1 MASDISTPPAVKP
14 PVSGD
19 PDRPTGKV
27 VPILLWVVLVAL
39 MVIGGCW
46 AYDFVFSSQ
55 AVEGEEIKP
64 EFGRLTEAVSLFG
77 KQIDAKWLWIPVLL
91 VVLALGFAYS
101 IWMYVRDG
109 KQVGW
114 LWAGF
119 LATARCCVYLILA
132 AIFLLPTKQH
142 WERSESISRVL
153 IMFDLSGSMN
163 MSDESPSDGRQP
175 ATRLDHLVKFLT
187 YDNRTADG
195 ELCHGAFLRD
205 LMVDPKDGK
214 DKNPVFLYAFGGRA
228 DDDARELRRGSKP
241 WSSEDWQ
248 AFVKIDLHQ
257 WVLEGL
263 SDEGRKLVKESNR
276 FDKEQPANP
285 VELANFW
292 TTWFKEFMEGESG
305 QRLSDPDK
313 ENLKKKQDNLL
324 KKLEIRQAILTS
336 TSYADSVLSVVTKES
351 NNMVAGLIIIG
362 DGRSNAGSDSTL
374 LEAINRANNAKIPIF
389 SIGIGEVREK
399 INIRLADLRAPEQ
412 APPDEQFSV
421 RVDVDGEGLPDKEFE
436 CNLDIYKPNQVPGKD
451 KPVMT
456 LPGKGVFKADGAV
469 PHGTVE
475 FTINP
480 AAKEMLPLIKPAEKD
495 GKPGLEQGEW
505 KFVAR
510 VPRDKGE
517 GFVGKEHV
525 SDIPA
530 SVHIV
535 DKPLR
540 VLLFA
545 GGPGKDYQF
554 CRRLFLNEVLKKRA
568 EMSVCLQVT
577 DPKGDRAQDV
587 PPERLLKQF
596 PHYRNLKAEDRADD
610 RYYNLAQYDLI
621 IAFDPDWTQVPV
633 ESLRLLEEW
642 VDDGG
647 GLIVLAGPINTFQLA
662 RGTNAEKL
670 KPVIDLL
677 PVIVEDSRTA
687 GLGVDRII
695 NKPWHLHFPGA
706 SQESEY
712 LKLDDEG
719 KDPLDGWTEF
729 FWGKKGKI
737 YQFDNEPAQRGFFTY
752 YPVKEPKP
760 GATVV
765 ATYADPQGKITTS
778 DGKQMEQ
785 PFLVTGQSKK
795 GKVVYIGWEGMW
807 RLRLYKEL
815 FHERFWTKLAR
826 FAGSGNLTRQSSL
839 GVPIM
844 GRRFIANLPIRFEAQ
859 LKQATGKPLDKGTEV
874 KFKIVPPAGVQLP
887 RSEFLMEPKRE
898 GEWSGY
904 FKSQFHLPVP
914 GKYELVLPIPGSGE
928 VLRREFYV
936 DVANPELDNPR
947 PDFAALEQMASEVS
961 KLRVNDQI
969 KTDLRRRLRNNP
981 KPEGVAAAGREENE
995 PRLFFTLQNAR
1006 AIPECLTLESRVI
1019 RNKGKSEDLWTEG
1032 MTPSPGMALTT
1043 LLVISITGFVLAL
1056 GLGITAM
1063 ILFATGRAGTGGLC
1077 LAGAVLL
1084 AIAGVVYLI
1093 ATLQY
1098 RVMET
1103 TVVTTTGTLL
1113 FVVVGLLSVEWL
1125 TRKLLRLA

>member
-1 MASDISTPPAVKP
+1 MASDITTPPAPKP
-14 PVSGD
+14 VPSGD
-19 PDRPTGKV
+19 PDRPTGQV
-27 VPILLWVVLVAL
+27 LPAVLWVILIVLMGL
-39 MVIGGCW
+39 GGYW
-46 AYDFVFSSQ
+46 AYDFVFASQ
-55 AVEGEEIKP
+55 PAEGEEIKP
-64 EFGRLTEAVSLFG
+64 EFRRLSENVSLFG
-77 KQIDAKWLWIPVLL
+77 KQIDAKMFWIPVLV
-91 VVLALGFAYS
+91 VVLGLGLAYAV
-101 IWMYVRDG
+101 WMYVRDSR
-109 KQVGW
+109 QVGW
-114 LWAGF
+114 LWATF
-119 LATARCCVYLILA
+119 LGTARCCVYVILA
-132 AIFLLPTKQH
+132 AIFLLPAKQH

-153 IMFDLSGSMN
+153 IMLDLSGSMHL
-163 MSDESPSDGRQP
+163 SDEVPGEGRQP
-175 ATRLDHLVKFLT
+175 VTRLDHVVRFMT
-187 YDNRTADG
+187 QDN
-195 ELCHGAFLRD
+195 GAFVRD
-205 LMVDPKDGK
+205 LMADPKDGK
-214 DKNPVFLYAFGGRA
+214 DKNPIYVYAFGGAA
-228 DDDARELRRGSKP
+228 DDEPREFRRGSNP
-241 WSSEDWQ
+241 WSADDWH
-248 AFVKIDLHQ
+248 AFGKMDLHQ

-263 SDEGRKLVKESNR
+263 SDEARKAVKESNR
-276 FDKEQPANP
+276 FDKEQPVNP

-292 TTWFKEFMEGESG
+292 TTWFKEFLEGESG
-305 QRLSDPDK
+305 QKLADADR
-313 ENLKKKQDNLL
+313 ETLKKKQDNLL
-324 KKLEIRQAILTS
+324 KKLEARQRILTS
-336 TSYADSVLSVVTKES
+336 TSYADSVLSVVTKEG
-351 NNMVAGLIIIG
+351 NNMVAGLIVIG

-389 SIGIGEVREK
+389 TIGVGEIREQ
-399 INIRLADLRAPEQ
+399 INIRMADLRAPEQ
-412 APPDEQFSV
+412 APPDEQFSI

-436 CNLDIYKPNQVPGKD
+436 CLLDIYKPNQVPGKD

-456 LPGKGVFKADGAV
+456 LPGKGTFKADGAV

-480 AAKEMLPLIKPAEKD
+480 AAKEMLPLLKAGDKE

-510 VPRDKGE
+510 VPKARGE
-517 GFVGKEHV
+517 AFTGKEHV

-554 CRRLFLNEVLKKRA
+554 CRRLFLNEVIKKRA

-577 DPKGDRAQDV
+577 DQKGDRAQDV

-596 PHYRNLKAEDRADD
+596 PHYRNLKADATDKAED

-633 ESLRLLEEW
+633 ESLHLLEEW

-662 RGTNAEKL
+662 RGRNADKL

-687 GLGVDRII
+687 DLGVDRAI

-706 SQESEY
+706 SPEAEY

-719 KDPLDGWTEF
+719 KAPLDGWAEF

-737 YQFDNEPAQRGFFTY
+737 SDFDSEPPLRGFFTY

-765 ATYADPQGKITTS
+765 ATFADPQAKITTS
-778 DGKQMEQ
+778 DGKPMEQ
-785 PFLVTGQSKK
+785 PFIVTGQSKK

-807 RLRLYKEL
+807 RLRLHKEL

-839 GVPIM
+839 GVLIM
-844 GRRFIANLPIRFEAQ
+844 GRRFIANQLIRFEAQ
-859 LKQATGKPLDKGTEV
+859 LKQPNGKPLDKGMEV
-874 KFKIVPPAGVQLP
+874 KYKIVPPAGVQLP
-887 RSEFLMEPKRE
+887 RSEFLMEAKRE
-898 GEWSGY
+898 GDWSGY
-904 FKSQFHLPVP
+904 FRGQFQVPVP
-914 GKYELVLPIPGSGE
+914 GKYEITLPIPGSAGE
-928 VLRREFYV
+928 VLRREYYV

-947 PDFAALEQMASEVS
+947 PDFSALEQMASELG
-961 KLRVNDQI
+961 KLHVNDQL
-969 KTDLRRRLRNNP
+969 KGDLRRRLRAGA
-981 KPEGVAAAGREENE
+981 KPDSAVAVRDENE
-995 PRLFFTLQNAR
+995 PRLFFNLQNAR
-1006 AIPECLTLESRVI
+1006 SIPECLTLQSRTI
-1019 RNKGKSEDLWTEG
+1019 RNKGKIEDLWTEG
-1032 MTPSPGMALTT
+1032 FTPSPSVAQTT
-1043 LLVISITGFVLAL
+1043 LWVISIAGLVLAA
-1056 GLGITAM
+1056 GLGITSLA
-1063 ILFATGRAGTGGLC
+1063 LFATGRAGTGGLC

-1084 AIAGVVYLI
+1084 GIGGVVYL
-1093 ATLQY
+1093 AAALQY
-1098 RVMET
+1098 SHVET
-1103 TVVTTTGTLL
+1103 MVTTTTSTLL
-1113 FVVVGLLSVEWL
+1113 LIVVGLLSAEWL